1 MNFTYINEL
10 EELENII
17 DNILPEDEPLFFI
30 EEEHII
36 DFIETA
42 LLLMDNYIED
52 NPTAISEPDFYD
64 YFVESVKELL
74 FIQFE
79 EHINLNEEIED
90 DMNDILEDAFNIYFE
105 TFYQGRTTENKI
117 NNIETQELSFE
128 TCIQNQTDNIIK
140 DKIEYLRSIPQ
151 PVQRTPEWYSFRHN
165 LITASNAY
173 KAFESQSIV
182 NQIIY
187 EKCQPLKTNDDK
199 FSMVNVNSTFHWGQK
214 YEPLSVK
221 IYEYIYNT
229 KVEDFGCIQHNT
241 YKFLGASP
249 DGINI
254 DQKSTLYGRMLEI
267 KNIVN
272 REITGIPK
280 KEYWI
285 QTQLQ
290 MEVCDLD
297 ECDFLET
304 KFTEYQNFKEF
315 CDDGSEEKTEKGEFK
330 GVIMYFSNKQSA
342 FYVYKP
348 LELINYHEIEKW
360 EEEMIQKY
368 ESEEYN
374 MLWIKNHYW
383 KLEKL
388 SCVLILRNKK
398 WFQDNI
404 RQLENVWNIIL
415 KERESG
421 YEHRAPA
428 KRIKKEQKNDN
439 GFQGCLININ
449 KNNDN
454 KLIVN
459 KIENEILGPL
469 DNFFVKIR
477 TESLD
482 ETKNNNTIL

>member
-1 MNFTYINEL
+1 MMNVTYINEL
-10 EELENII
+10 EELHNII
-17 DNILPEDEPLFFI
+17 DDIIPEEDPLFFI
-30 EEEHII
+30 DEENTL
-36 DFIETA
+36 DFIEAA
-42 LLLMDNYIED
+42 LILMDAYIDE
-52 NPTAISEPDFYD
+52 NPTAVSEPDFTET
-64 YFVESVKELL
+64 FIESVKELF

-79 EHINLNEEIED
+79 DHIDLNEDIED
-90 DMNDILEDAFNIYFE
+90 DMNDILDNAFTIYFE
-105 TFYQGRTTENKI
+105 TFYQGRSENMVSIIETNELIEINVKTNNILEEKI
-117 NNIETQELSFE
+117 N
-128 TCIQNQTDNIIK
+128 
-140 DKIEYLRSIPQ
+140 YLRLIPQ

-173 KAFESQSIV
+173 KAFESQSTV
-182 NQIIY
+182 NQLIY
-187 EKCQPLKTNDDK
+187 EKCQPLKTNSSDDK

-214 YEPLSVK
+214 YEPLSVE

-249 DGINI
+249 DGINVNPE
-254 DQKSTLYGRMLEI
+254 SPLYGRMLEI

-304 KFTEYQNFKEF
+304 KFTEYQNFQEF
-315 CDDGSEEKTEKGEFK
+315 CDDGQEKTLKDEFK
-330 GVIMYFSNKQSA
+330 GIIMYFNTKEGRP
-342 FYVYKP
+342 FYIYKP
-348 LELINYHEIEKW
+348 LQITDYTEIDIW
-360 EEEMIQKY
+360 EEQMIEKY
-368 ESEEYN
+368 ESSDHN

-404 RQLENVWNIIL
+404 EQLGKVWDIIL
-415 KERESG
+415 KERETG
-421 YEHRAPA
+421 YEHRAPV
-428 KRIKKEQKNDN
+428 KRVKKETSNN
-439 GFQGCLININ
+439 NNEFQGCFLNIT
-449 KNNDN
+449 
-454 KLIVN
+454 KLQ
-459 KIENEILGPL
+459 
-469 DNFFVKIR
+469 
-477 TESLD
+477 
-482 ETKNNNTIL
+482 